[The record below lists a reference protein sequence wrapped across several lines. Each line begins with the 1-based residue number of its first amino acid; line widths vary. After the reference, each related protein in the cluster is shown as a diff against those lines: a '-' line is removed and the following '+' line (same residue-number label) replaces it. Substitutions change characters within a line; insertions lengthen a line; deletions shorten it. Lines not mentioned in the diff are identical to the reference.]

1 MLSAAVVSGGLATRL
16 RPLTA
21 TTPKSLLPINGEPF
35 ITHQLRLLR
44 VNRIE
49 HVVLCVGYLGEM
61 IQQSVGDGSSFGLCV
76 DYSFDGERMLGTA
89 GAVKKAISKLGEM
102 FFVLYG
108 DSYLPCDYGAVA
120 AAFKATTKLAL
131 MTVFKNSDMWDAS
144 NVEFEDGKLI
154 DYHKKRRSSRMHYI
168 DYGLGVFRSEAFATV
183 PSDRPA
189 DLADL
194 YRDLL
199 MRGELIGFE
208 VRERFYEVGSIK
220 GLQDTADYLAHR
232 GDR

>member
-49 HVVLCVGYLGEM
+49 HVVLCVGY
-61 IQQSVGDGSSFGLCV
+61 
-76 DYSFDGERMLGTA
+76 
-89 GAVKKAISKLGEM
+89 LGEM

-189 DLADL
+189 DLAD
-194 YRDLL
+194 
-199 MRGELIGFE
+199 
-208 VRERFYEVGSIK
+208 
-220 GLQDTADYLAHR
+220 
-232 GDR
+232 